1 MINRLSGI
9 PETHIASHVLHIN
22 NTSEM
27 CKAWEAFRM
36 QIPIVPQVCPNAS
49 PANANANTKTI
60 QTTDLV
66 MLKK

>member
-1 MINRLSGI
+1 MINRLSDT

-36 QIPIVPQVCPNAS
+36 QIPSFPDAS
-49 PANANANTKTI
+49 PANANTKTI
-60 QTTDLV
+60 QTTDLP
-66 MLKK
+66 KNIF

>member
-1 MINRLSGI
+1 MINQLSDT

-36 QIPIVPQVCPNAS
+36 QIPIVPQSYPDAS
-49 PANANANTKTI
+49 PANANTKTI
-60 QTTDLV
+60 QTTYLV